1 MHAVRSP
8 LKFFTLVF
16 ALAAPFWVVG
26 AFTGN
31 LPGAPMDLPVS
42 ALMFPCPLMAAALL
56 VRREDGP
63 GGVRRL
69 LRRAF
74 EVTGP
79 KRRIWLAPTLLLM
92 PAVML
97 ASYRLASSQPLPS
110 ISPLVVLLLF
120 AVFFVSAIGEEA
132 GWTGYATGPLQERRG
147 GLGAA
152 LILGTAWGA
161 WHVVPLVQAHRTPS
175 WIAWWFLGTVAVRVL
190 IVWLVNNTG
199 APVLSATVFHATL
212 NVTPSLLP
220 GYATHDGIVA
230 VSAVITTV
238 AAALVALAW
247 GPRTLAGRRHRADA
261 LAVRGR
267 QSPGPEP
274 RPRGS
279 A

>member
-1 MHAVRSP
+1 MDAVRSP

-16 ALAAPFWVVG
+16 ALAVPFWVVG

-42 ALMFPCPLMAAALL
+42 ALMFPCPLVAAALL

-63 GGVRRL
+63 GGARRL
-69 LRRAF
+69 LRSAF
-74 EVTGP
+74 DVTGLR
-79 KRRIWLAPTLLLM
+79 RRIWLAPTLLLM
-92 PAVML
+92 PAVMF
-97 ASYRLASSQPLPS
+97 ASSWLTSPEPLPS
-110 ISPLVVLLLF
+110 TSLPVVLLLF
-120 AVFFVSAIGEEA
+120 AVFFVSALGEEV
-132 GWTGYATGPLQERRG
+132 GWTGYAAGPLQERRG
-147 GLGAA
+147 ALGAA

-175 WIAWWFLGTVAVRVL
+175 WIAWWFLGTVAARVL
-190 IVWLVNNTG
+190 IVWLANNTG
-199 APVLSATVFHATL
+199 APVPSATVFHATL

-230 VSAVITTV
+230 VSAMITTV

-261 LAVRGR
+261 LTVRGR
-267 QSPGPEP
+267 RSPGSEP